1 MTTPS
6 FSPPEIYTTIMI
18 RLVVVSGL
26 LCLFSASVQG
36 TDCPGGLVRCPSFMT
51 CCELANKEYGCC
63 PFPNAMCCKDHVHCC
78 PENMQCDVAQ
88 QTCRKNGS
96 PLQFYWRVP
105 IQPELIES
113 NVELL
118 KETVPEESNRLREV
132 RGDSCPDGHP
142 CPSIYTCCKMYKGGF
157 GCCPFENAQCCS
169 DGFHCCPVGS
179 QCNATTGG
187 CDHKTHKF
195 TLDPYPLPVKKAT
208 EKPRAGFGS
217 QPLRSG
223 IADPGGKCPDGHP
236 CPEKFT
242 CCKVPDQG
250 YGCCPYSEAVCCTD
264 YIHCCPKGTNCNTT
278 LGTCDVEK
286 RKSLSVPAFS
296 LVTKQLAHVPHIP
309 KKEEVQKTAS
319 NVSSVVCPD
328 EQYLC
333 PDGNTCCQLQS
344 GAYGCCPMDHA
355 TCCSDHMNCCPHGY
369 RCFAGGCEL
378 NPAQDD
384 APLIRKISPAKKTAK
399 KEPQQTDDDLQIV
412 ICPDKLS
419 VCPDENTCCDIGGGF
434 YGCCPMPKATCCED
448 KAHCCPHGYHCSS
461 AGCEKASE
469 NSLQLVH
476 LHFTNI
482 SETIGEVKSYKE
494 PENDVI
500 CPDKEYSCPDGN
512 TCCSV
517 GGGEYGCCPMPKATC
532 CSDQEHCCPHGY
544 TCKDGGCERE
554 PGLPFALPAFTPKL
568 FLKKEKQE
576 NERDYPQV
584 MLLP

>member
-1 MTTPS
+1 
-6 FSPPEIYTTIMI
+6 MI

-118 KETVPEESNRLREV
+118 KETVPEESNHLREV

-208 EKPRAGFGS
+208 EKPRAGFES

-544 TCKDGGCERE
+544 TCKDGGCEKE